1 MKINDNPTI
10 LSNDKKR
17 CADTGEPTRKLAK
30 KVKTK
35 HMDQNVL
42 HLRKTIQRC
51 CGTNDLFT
59 ALEAY
64 DRLYVNGD
72 TKIEAQTFYN
82 LLNLCEGI
90 SRSNE
95 VHIGTPKHNVT
106 LPAPEMN
113 KNDSPKH
120 EFTMEERKY
129 HAFRIKSEMDKLGLA
144 LNETSYTALVRI
156 LCKTFDLEEA
166 EKMITQAEQRQQCK
180 PKLRMY
186 SCLISAYCEKDDLK
200 GALRTWARMLSI
212 KRINKTGR
220 EEISI
225 ELTEREYCTILKCA
239 TRLGDVK
246 VIDRVMSEIADE
258 VLVPSMET
266 TNVITEWFE
275 SGRALKT
282 KDGNLEKLSALDVV
296 QNLPPTNAPS
306 IGPFQVTVSE
316 ENKEQDWKVERE
328 VSIDPKSGVLHSCGL
343 AGKRLKPLALDNN
356 AWKAMMEMNEAIV
369 LKGELDAHGK
379 ITEFAGGGKGKKRI
393 VTKEEMEKR
402 EKHWTSFLQF
412 LQNKFGPPFSER
424 TDQDENVS
432 SLDIV
437 IDGANVGYYKQ
448 NFSAAPKHVDYRQID
463 WVIKQLNNQ
472 GKNVLVF
479 MHERHFSKKLMPSW
493 AGSIVERWD
502 RDGVLFRTPYG
513 ANDDWFWMHTALWC
527 GRGTMVLSNDE
538 MRDHHF
544 QMLAHRQ
551 FLRWKERH
559 QVHFSFD
566 EFDHNTKMR
575 PIQAIYPDIYSRRV
589 QRLDDTSLVIPLP
602 KKGDENRFLDGCH
615 KAVEGVPED
624 ETYVCIYLQDNSST
638 I

>member
-1 MKINDNPTI
+1 MEMNNTTATN
-10 LSNDKKR
+10 NDKKR
-17 CADTGEPTRKLAK
+17 CMDDKELNRKLAK

-42 HLRKTIQRC
+42 HLRKTIQQC

-64 DRLYVNGD
+64 DRLYVQGN

-95 VHIGTPKHNVT
+95 VHIGTPKHDHII
-106 LPAPEMN
+106 PKPEMN
-113 KNDSPKH
+113 ISNTSRH

-129 HAFRIKSEMDKLGLA
+129 HAFRIKKEMDKLGLA
-144 LNETSYTALVRI
+144 LNETSYTAIVRI
-156 LCKTFDLEEA
+156 LCKTLDLDEA
-166 EKMITQAEQRQQCK
+166 EKMITQAEKCQQCK

-186 SCLISAYCEKDDLK
+186 SCLITAYCEKNNLI
-200 GALRTWARMLSI
+200 GALRTWARMVSI

-225 ELTEREYCTILKCA
+225 ELTEREYCTMLKCA

-266 TNVITEWFE
+266 IGVITDWFE

-282 KDGNLEKLSALDVV
+282 EENAVEELSALDVI
-296 QNLPPTNAPS
+296 QDLPATDAPG
-306 IGPFQVTVSE
+306 IGPFQVISSE
-316 ENKEQDWKVERE
+316 GNENKHWNVDRE
-328 VSIDPKSGVLHSCGL
+328 VPIDTKLGILQSGSLK
-343 AGKRLKPLALDNN
+343 GKKLNPVALDNN

-393 VTKEEMEKR
+393 VTKEEIEKR
-402 EKHWTSFLQF
+402 EKHWKSFLHY
-412 LQNKFGPPFSER
+412 LDKKFGPPFNQR
-424 TDQDENVS
+424 TDSDES
-432 SLDIV
+432 QPSLDMV

-463 WVIKQLNNQ
+463 WVIKQLHSQ
-472 GKNVLVF
+472 GMKILVF
-479 MHERHFSKKLMPSW
+479 MHERHFSRKLMPSW
-493 AGSIVERWD
+493 AESIVERWD
-502 RDGVLFRTPYG
+502 KDGVLFRTPHG

-566 EFDHNTKMR
+566 DFDHSIKMR
-575 PIQAIYPDIYSRRV
+575 PIQAIYPDVYSRRI

-615 KAVEGVPED
+615 KAVEGVPDD
-624 ETYVCIYLQDNSST
+624 ETYVCIHLQDRK
-638 I
+638 